1 LVSKGEVT
9 KSTKLYNEVLH
20 KFVLCTTY
28 YSGNKNKKV
37 LTKSMRSA
45 KVLTEISKGKKRI
58 ERPTNIRKDNI
69 KSGFR

>member
-1 LVSKGEVT
+1 M
-9 KSTKLYNEVLH
+9 VLH

-37 LTKSMRSA
+37 LMKSMKSA
-45 KVLTEISKGKKRI
+45 KVLTGISKGKRRI
-58 ERPTNIRKDNI
+58 ERPTNRRKYNI